1 MENPSSEHSKIS
13 IEIRLIENAK
23 TLKASAKVTLQ
34 TEIGEATASGFRII
48 EKDAG
53 MPWVGF
59 PQETY
64 QRDDRTWVNIPM
76 LEFAPRGRRII
87 AEIIL
92 AEYRKLKPESPSPSQ
107 IPARPQKA

>member
-1 MENPSSEHSKIS
+1 MSNENCQRQAIT
-13 IEIRLIENAK
+13 IEIRPIENAK

-48 EKDAG
+48 EKDRG
-53 MPWVGF
+53 KPWVGF

-64 QRDDRTWVNIPM
+64 QHDGKWVNIPT

-87 AEIIL
+87 AESIL
-92 AEYRKLKPESPSPSQ
+92 AEYRKLVPEVAAASQ
-107 IPARPQKA
+107 IPTRPQKV